1 MNYGFIMQITES
13 NAKRV
18 LSRYRT
24 RGAMANAIEDR
35 IIRCKTKRA
44 ESRLLDVL
52 EACWSISTERG
63 SY

>member
-1 MNYGFIMQITES
+1 MNYGLIMQITES

-24 RGAMANAIEDR
+24 RDAMANAIEDR
-35 IIRCKTKRA
+35 IIRCKTMRA

>member
-1 MNYGFIMQITES
+1 MNYGLIMQITES

>member
-1 MNYGFIMQITES
+1 MRITES

>member
-52 EACWSISTERG
+52 EACWTISTERG

>member
-1 MNYGFIMQITES
+1 MQITEL

-18 LSRYRT
+18 LCRYRT
-24 RGAMANAIEDR
+24 RAAMAEAIEDR

-44 ESRLLDVL
+44 ESCLLDVL

-63 SY
+63 RY